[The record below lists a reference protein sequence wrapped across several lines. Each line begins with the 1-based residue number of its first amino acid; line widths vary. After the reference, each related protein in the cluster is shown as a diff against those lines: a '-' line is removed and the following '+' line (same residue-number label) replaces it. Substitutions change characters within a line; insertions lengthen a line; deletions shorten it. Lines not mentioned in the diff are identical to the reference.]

1 MILGCVLAGGHSSR
15 FGSDKALAEID
26 GRTLIARTVDALS
39 GWCEHVVVVGR
50 ETAPAPTLPDWPRPG
65 MGPLAGIAA
74 ALMLARDEGYASVLT
89 CGVDSLDLPEALPAL
104 LSPAPAYAEA
114 QPVIGLWPADSFAA
128 IDAILHGDGRH
139 SMRQFAQAIGARPV
153 NLPGNPAN
161 INTPADLA
169 AAEKRHGL

>member
-65 MGPLAGIAA
+65 MGPLGGIAGALGHA
-74 ALMLARDEGYASVLT
+74 AAHGFDQVVTAPVDCVRLPPDLRASLGAASAFVETQPVVGVWSVDTLDALRAMLTGETDHAVRAFARRVGAR
-89 CGVDSLDLPEALPAL
+89 GVAVNFALPNINR
-104 LSPAPAYAEA
+104 AED
-114 QPVIGLWPADSFAA
+114 L
-128 IDAILHGDGRH
+128 
-139 SMRQFAQAIGARPV
+139 ARPV
-153 NLPGNPAN
+153 KDAG
-161 INTPADLA
+161 
-169 AAEKRHGL
+169 